1 MYTSDL
7 FPQPAV
13 PVSHAPE
20 RLGEDALVLRAF
32 VTDPQSMLDCIEAMA
47 AISPWRHMQTPGGY
61 EMSVAMTNCGCY
73 GWVSDRKGYRYA
85 MEDPLTG
92 RSWPAMPASFL
103 TLAHD
108 AAQVAGF
115 SNFVPD
121 ACLINRYAQGA
132 KMGLHQDKDEE
143 DMRQPI
149 VSVSLGLPA
158 IFLFGGLKR
167 SDKTQ
172 RVLLQ
177 HGDVVV
183 WGGEDRLR
191 YHGILP
197 LKAGM
202 HAATGEYRFNLTF
215 RKAVEA

>member
-1 MYTSDL
+1 MHTSDL
-7 FPQPAV
+7 FPRST
-13 PVSHAPE
+13 VSVSPAPE
-20 RLGEDALVLRAF
+20 RLGEAALVLKAF
-32 VTDPQSMLDCIEAMA
+32 VPEPGAVLDCIEAVA

-61 EMSVAMTNCGCY
+61 EMSVAMTNCGTY

-85 MEDPLTG
+85 PQDPLTG
-92 RSWPAMPASFL
+92 LAWPAMPASFL
-103 TLAHD
+103 KLAQD
-108 AAQVAGF
+108 AAQAAGF
-115 SNFVPD
+115 SDFVPD
-121 ACLINRYAQGA
+121 ACLINRYAHGA
-132 KMGLHQDKDEE
+132 KMGLHQDKDEQ

-158 IFLFGGLKR
+158 TFLFGGLKR

-177 HGDVVV
+177 DGDVVV

-197 LKAGM
+197 LKAGR

-215 RKAVEA
+215 RKARDG

>member
-1 MYTSDL
+1 MHTSDL
-7 FPQPAV
+7 FPRST
-13 PVSHAPE
+13 VSVSLAPE
-20 RLGEDALVLRAF
+20 RLGEAALVLRAF
-32 VTDPQSMLDCIEAMA
+32 VPEPRAVLDCIEAVA

-61 EMSVAMTNCGCY
+61 EMSVAMTNCGTY

-85 MEDPLTG
+85 PQDPLTG
-92 RSWPAMPASFL
+92 LVWPAMPASFL
-103 TLAHD
+103 KLAHD
-108 AAQVAGF
+108 AAQAAGF
-115 SNFVPD
+115 SDFVPD
-121 ACLINRYAQGA
+121 ACLINRYAHGA
-132 KMGLHQDKDEE
+132 KMGLHQDKDEQ

-158 IFLFGGLKR
+158 TFLFGGLKR

-177 HGDVVV
+177 DGDVVV

-197 LKAGM
+197 LKAGR

-215 RKAVEA
+215 RKARDG

>member
-7 FPQPAV
+7 FPRSTLS
-13 PVSHAPE
+13 VSLAPE
-20 RLGEDALVLRAF
+20 RLGEAALVLRAF
-32 VTDPQSMLDCIEAMA
+32 VPEPRAVLDCIEAVA

-61 EMSVAMTNCGCY
+61 EMSVAMTNCGTY

-85 MEDPLTG
+85 PQDPLTG
-92 RSWPAMPASFL
+92 LAWPAMPASFL
-103 TLAHD
+103 KLAQD
-108 AAQVAGF
+108 AAQAAGF
-115 SNFVPD
+115 SDFVPD
-121 ACLINRYAQGA
+121 ACLINRYAHGA
-132 KMGLHQDKDEE
+132 KMGLHQDKDEQ

-158 IFLFGGLKR
+158 TFLFGGLKR

-177 HGDVVV
+177 DGDVVV

-197 LKAGM
+197 LKAGR

-215 RKAVEA
+215 RKAD

>member
-7 FPQPAV
+7 FPRYTMSISP
-13 PVSHAPE
+13 APE
-20 RLGEDALVLRAF
+20 RLGEAALVLRAF
-32 VTDPQSMLDCIEAMA
+32 VPEPRAVLDCIEAVA

-61 EMSVAMTNCGCY
+61 EMSVAMTNCGTY
-73 GWVSDRKGYRYA
+73 GWVSDRRGYRYA
-85 MEDPLTG
+85 PQDPLTG
-92 RSWPAMPASFL
+92 LNWPAMPASFL
-103 TLAHD
+103 KLAHD
-108 AAQVAGF
+108 AAQAAGF
-115 SNFVPD
+115 SDFVPD
-121 ACLINRYAQGA
+121 ACLINRYAHGA
-132 KMGLHQDKDEE
+132 KMGLHQDKDEQ

-158 IFLFGGLKR
+158 TFLFGGLKR

-172 RVLLQ
+172 RVLVQ
-177 HGDVVV
+177 DGDVVV

-197 LKAGM
+197 LKAGR

-215 RKAVEA
+215 RKARDG

>member
-1 MYTSDL
+1 MHTSDL
-7 FPQPAV
+7 FPRST
-13 PVSHAPE
+13 VSVSPAPE
-20 RLGEDALVLRAF
+20 RLGEAALVLKAF
-32 VTDPQSMLDCIEAMA
+32 VPEPRAVLDCIEAVA
-47 AISPWRHMQTPGGY
+47 AISPLRHMQTPGGY
-61 EMSVAMTNCGCY
+61 EMSVAMTNCGTY

-85 MEDPLTG
+85 PQDPLTG
-92 RSWPAMPASFL
+92 LAWPAMPASFL
-103 TLAHD
+103 KLAHD
-108 AAQVAGF
+108 AAQAAGF
-115 SNFVPD
+115 SDFVPD
-121 ACLINRYAQGA
+121 ACLINRYAHGA
-132 KMGLHQDKDEE
+132 KMGLHQDKDEQ

-158 IFLFGGLKR
+158 TFLFGGLKR

-177 HGDVVV
+177 DGDVVV

-197 LKAGM
+197 LKAGR

-215 RKAVEA
+215 RKARDG